1 MYDKLVTFKKIKH
14 IESLII
20 SKIFFFF
27 LENPNFKKVNLQN
40 IYVLQERI
48 DYF

>member
-1 MYDKLVTFKKIKH
+1 MNDKLVTFKKIKH

-20 SKIFFFF
+20 SKGLFF